1 MNIKA
6 ILSIS
11 FLLLTGAIL
20 KVQAQQNETGNHPK
34 NAFREEVLI
43 ENGDTL
49 RYRILF
55 PENVNPEKSYPLVL
69 FLHGAGERGTDNK
82 KQLTHGADLF
92 VDEEGRSRHD
102 VIAVFPQCPP
112 EVMWTHRDKEQNE
125 EGKWKFWF
133 PVPES
138 PPRPAAMVNN
148 LVDAQVLS
156 GVADPDRLYV
166 MGLSMGGIGTL
177 EFLYRW
183 PEKYAA
189 AIAVCGGHDP
199 DLVPEYCDV
208 PVWFFHG
215 GEDDVVPTEYS
226 RRVYD
231 EMKKCNTNVR
241 YMLYPDTNHNSWDPA
256 FNEPGL
262 MDWLLEFEK

>member
-1 MNIKA
+1 MNIKT

-11 FLLLTGAIL
+11 ILLAGAFLKI
-20 KVQAQQNETGNHPK
+20 QAQQNETGNDSPD
-34 NAFREEVLI
+34 AFREEVLI

-49 RYRILF
+49 RYRILY
-55 PENVNPEKSYPLVL
+55 PEDMSPEKKYPMVL

-92 VDEEGRSRHD
+92 VDEEGRPSHD

-112 EVMWTHRDKEQNE
+112 DVMWTHREKEMNE
-125 EGKWKFWF
+125 EGVWEFWF
-133 PVPES
+133 PVPDD
-138 PPRPAAMVNN
+138 PPRPAQMVNS
-148 LVDAQVLS
+148 LVEEMVASGQVQP
-156 GVADPDRLYV
+156 GRLYV

-183 PEKYAA
+183 PKKYAA
-189 AIAVCGGHDP
+189 AISVCGGHDP
-199 DLVPEYCDV
+199 DLVSEYCDV

-215 GEDDVVPTEYS
+215 GEDNVVPPKYS

-231 EMKKCNTNVR
+231 VMKECNDDAR
-241 YMLYPDTNHNSWDPA
+241 YTFYPDTNHNSWDKA
-256 FNEPGL
+256 FSEPGL
-262 MDWLLEFEK
+262 IDWLLGFSK